1 MAKTPPSEDIIAS
14 WCAEHQRRATPL
26 QRFAIRI
33 DGEGQW
39 WHEGARIT
47 RDRLSALFA
56 GVLAR
61 LDGRYV
67 LVTPAEWGVIEVE
80 DVPYLITAMVVEMG
94 AGEVGA
100 VEAGDGVQVIRFTD
114 SHGAEVVLDAKH
126 PLMMRDY
133 RGGLCPYVTMRPGL
147 EARINR
153 TVYYQLA
160 EYLTQ
165 DDEGRFG
172 VWSAGVF
179 HIMDVGGDV
188 AGEVKG

>member
-1 MAKTPPSEDIIAS
+1 MAKTPPSEDTIAS

-33 DGEGQW
+33 DSDGQW

-61 LDGRYV
+61 LDDGRYV

-80 DVPYLITAMVVEMG
+80 DVPYLITAMVVE
-94 AGEVGA
+94 EA
-100 VEAGDGVQVIRFTD
+100 VEDEDNVQVIRFTA
-114 SHGAEVVLDAKH
+114 SHGAEVVLDAEH
-126 PLMMRDY
+126 PLMMREY
-133 RGGLCPYVTMRPGL
+133 RGGLCPYVALRRGL

-153 TVYYQLA
+153 AVYYQLA

-165 DDEGRFG
+165 NSEGRFG

-179 HIMDVGGDV
+179 HIMDVAGDVGGEV

>member
-1 MAKTPPSEDIIAS
+1 MAKTPPTAEQIAS
-14 WCAEHQRRATPL
+14 WCAEHRRRATPL
-26 QRFAIRI
+26 QRFAMRI
-33 DGEGQW
+33 DSDGQW
-39 WHEGARIT
+39 WHEGVRIS

-61 LDGRYV
+61 LDDGRYV

-94 AGEVGA
+94 AGED
-100 VEAGDGVQVIRFTD
+100 EDNVQVIRFTA
-114 SHGAEVVLDAKH
+114 SHGAEVVLEAVLDAGH
-126 PLMMRDY
+126 VLMMREY
-133 RGGLCPYVTMRPGL
+133 RGGLCPYVMMRPGL

-153 TVYYQLA
+153 AVYYQLA

-165 DDEGRFG
+165 NSEGRFG

-179 HIMDVGGDV
+179 HIMDVGGEV
-188 AGEVKG
+188 AGEV

>member
-1 MAKTPPSEDIIAS
+1 MAKTPPTEDMIAS

-33 DGEGQW
+33 DSDGQW

-61 LDGRYV
+61 LDDGRYV

-94 AGEVGA
+94 AG
-100 VEAGDGVQVIRFTD
+100 DGVQVIRFTS
-114 SHGAEVVLDAKH
+114 SHGAEMVLDAKH
-126 PLMMRDY
+126 PLVMRDY
-133 RGGLCPYVTMRPGL
+133 RGGLCPYVAMRPGL

-153 TVYYQLA
+153 AVYYQLA

-179 HIMDVGGDV
+179 HIMDVGGEV

>member
-1 MAKTPPSEDIIAS
+1 MAKTPPSEDTIAS

-33 DGEGQW
+33 DSDGQW
-39 WHEGARIT
+39 WHEGARIS

-61 LDGRYV
+61 LDDGRYV

-80 DVPYLITAMVVEMG
+80 DVPYLITAMVVE
-94 AGEVGA
+94 
-100 VEAGDGVQVIRFTD
+100 GDDAGVQVIRFTD
-114 SHGAEVVLDAKH
+114 SHGAEVVLDAEH
-126 PLMMRDY
+126 VLVMREY
-133 RGGLCPYVTMRPGL
+133 RGGLCPYVALRRGL
-147 EARINR
+147 DARINR
-153 TVYYQLA
+153 AVYYQLA
-160 EYLTQ
+160 EHLTQ

-188 AGEVKG
+188 GGEVAGEVKG

>member
-1 MAKTPPSEDIIAS
+1 MAKTPPSEDTIAS

-33 DGEGQW
+33 DSDGQW

-94 AGEVGA
+94 AVDDA
-100 VEAGDGVQVIRFTD
+100 GVQVIRFTS

-126 PLMMRDY
+126 PLVMREY
-133 RGGLCPYVTMRPGL
+133 RGGLCPYVAMRRGL

-153 TVYYQLA
+153 AVYYQLA
-160 EYLTQ
+160 EHLTQ

-179 HIMDVGGDV
+179 HLMEVAGDV
-188 AGEVKG
+188 AGEA

>member
-1 MAKTPPSEDIIAS
+1 MAKTPPTEDMIAS

-33 DGEGQW
+33 DSDGQW

-61 LDGRYV
+61 LDDGRYV
-67 LVTPAEWGVIEVE
+67 LVTPTEWGVIEVE
-80 DVPYLITAMVVEMG
+80 DVPYLITAMVVEGAVEG
-94 AGEVGA
+94 AGE
-100 VEAGDGVQVIRFTD
+100 DNVQVIRFTA
-114 SHGAEVVLDAKH
+114 SHGAEMVLDSEH
-126 PLMMRDY
+126 VLMMRDY
-133 RGGLCPYVTMRPGL
+133 RGGLCPYVALRRGL

-153 TVYYQLA
+153 AVYYQLA
-160 EYLTQ
+160 EYLIQ

-179 HIMDVGGDV
+179 HPMDS
-188 AGEVKG
+188 AEEV

>member
-1 MAKTPPSEDIIAS
+1 MAKTPPTAEQIAS

-33 DGEGQW
+33 DSDGQW
-39 WHEGARIT
+39 WHEGARIS

-94 AGEVGA
+94 AVEGVG
-100 VEAGDGVQVIRFTD
+100 DNVQVIRFTD

-126 PLMMRDY
+126 PLMMREY
-133 RGGLCPYVTMRPGL
+133 RGGLCPYVALRRGL

-153 TVYYQLA
+153 AVYYQLA
-160 EYLTQ
+160 EYLIQ

-179 HIMDVGGDV
+179 HLMEVAGDV
-188 AGEVKG
+188 AGDSAE